1 MNYKTEFYHTLDKTN
16 EIALATA
23 VADIPNVRI
32 VNFCYDASK
41 PGILYFATDRENQKV
56 AEFALNPNVA
66 FTTVPTDGA
75 SVPHAR
81 SNHAVVHKSQHT
93 IEEIREL
100 FIQKIPGYDETL
112 SAIGDKLDVFEIH
125 MKDAFVIVDYETAGP
140 VTFEN

>member
-1 MNYKTEFYHTLDKTN
+1 MDYKNEFYHTLDKTN

-23 VADIPNVRI
+23 VAGLPNVRI

-56 AEFALNPNVA
+56 AEFAQNNNVA
-66 FTTVPTDGA
+66 FTTVPSDGS

-81 SNHAVVHKSQHT
+81 SNHAVVHKSRYT
-93 IEEIREL
+93 IEEIKDL

-112 SAIGDKLDVFEIH
+112 AAIGDTLDVFEIH
-125 MKDAFVIVDYETAGP
+125 IKDVFVIVDYETAGA
-140 VTFEN
+140 VSFEV